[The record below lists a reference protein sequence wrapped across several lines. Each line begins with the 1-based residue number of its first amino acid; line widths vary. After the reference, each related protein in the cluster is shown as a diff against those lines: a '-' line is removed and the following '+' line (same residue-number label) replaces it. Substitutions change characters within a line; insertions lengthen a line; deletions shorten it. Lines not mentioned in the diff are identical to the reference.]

1 MMNRFELLV
10 ILFGLIFMAMITNGN
25 NHKQNVAS
33 NQNRRNEEETCSS
46 DQNPNKSCFKAT
58 KPSLP
63 KESKESK
70 ATKTKQDQINMND
83 NINDDNKIDYDE
95 EFKKPFN
102 HEPPRQSFSLV
113 SLLNRVLIGFA
124 YLVEKIIEY
133 FDWVKYKLFGNSDL
147 KRRAEIV
154 LKKTWNA
161 ILEQIPFSGDHL
173 REELLNL
180 YMHASNVKTS

>member
-1 MMNRFELLV
+1 MNRFELLV

-83 NINDDNKIDYDE
+83 NINDDNEIDYDE

-102 HEPPRQSFSLV
+102 YEPPRQSFSLV

-173 REELLNL
+173 REQLLDL